1 MTQFRPNGESPTGH
15 TVNAPDSTNC
25 FKPLLTLTDYTA
37 LTGFLRESEY
47 FCRALIRKLHIP
59 NLTPCVEIKK
69 ANLYRGFH
77 ESILGR
83 FSNAAVDSKVD
94 TSIESPLPRKQ
105 KVTWSTNGHRGNRLL
120 Q

>member
-1 MTQFRPNGESPTGH
+1 MGSDRRDPIPTTEANSVDGSPN
-15 TVNAPDSTNC
+15 
-25 FKPLLTLTDYTA
+25 LLLENNT
-37 LTGFLRESEY
+37 F
-47 FCRALIRKLHIP
+47 
-59 NLTPCVEIKK
+59 LTPCVEIKK

-105 KVTWSTNGHRGNRLL
+105 KVT
-120 Q
+120 

>member
-1 MTQFRPNGESPTGH
+1 MSREYAVLLNSKADSLPKGNSP
-15 TVNAPDSTNC
+15 
-25 FKPLLTLTDYTA
+25 F
-37 LTGFLRESEY
+37 
-47 FCRALIRKLHIP
+47 
-59 NLTPCVEIKK
+59 LTPCVEIKK

-105 KVTWSTNGHRGNRLL
+105 KVTWPTNGLRRDFVVGCPQSWGVGQISSKPTSGPRR
-120 Q
+120 

>member
-1 MTQFRPNGESPTGH
+1 MGAES
-15 TVNAPDSTNC
+15 
-25 FKPLLTLTDYTA
+25 LTSAVSRSRSANRWLENYT
-37 LTGFLRESEY
+37 F
-47 FCRALIRKLHIP
+47 
-59 NLTPCVEIKK
+59 LTPCVEIKK

-120 Q
+120 QQNNTNGTQEALSCGIGLGPR